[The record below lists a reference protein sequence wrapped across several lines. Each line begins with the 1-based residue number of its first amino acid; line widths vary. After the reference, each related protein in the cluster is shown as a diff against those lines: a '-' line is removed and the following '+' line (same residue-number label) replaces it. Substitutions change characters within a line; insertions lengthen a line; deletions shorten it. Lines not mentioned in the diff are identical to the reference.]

1 MERLLLVLEAAAQD
15 DPHGPAARLVRAKS
29 PDAYLVNRGAQAEVA
44 ALVLARSL
52 RQAGL
57 TIELDSSGSGFA
69 KQFKRADRC
78 GARWALV
85 LGDDEKERD
94 EVRLKPLQ
102 DEGDERLYGLN
113 DLPGITGILNATGT

>member
-1 MERLLLVLEAAAQD
+1 M
-15 DPHGPAARLVRAKS
+15 RAKA
-29 PDAYLVNRGAQAEVA
+29 PDAYLVNRGEQAEVA

-57 TIELDSSGSGFA
+57 KIELDSSGSAFG

-85 LGDDEKERD
+85 LGDDEKDRD

-102 DEGDERLYGLN
+102 GKGNETLLSLKD
-113 DLPGITGILNATGT
+113 ITKIVKTLRAL